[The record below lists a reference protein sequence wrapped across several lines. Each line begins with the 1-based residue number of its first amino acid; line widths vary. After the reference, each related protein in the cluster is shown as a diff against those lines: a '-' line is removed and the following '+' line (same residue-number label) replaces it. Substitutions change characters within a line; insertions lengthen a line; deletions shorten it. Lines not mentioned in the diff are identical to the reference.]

1 MNEVLPAE
9 KALSLLEPIRRSVYY
24 VCLTKQTVY
33 MSVHGRYACVA
44 KRDVAQQ
51 IVHKPEQSR
60 IVFFL
65 VCMKKKGKRVIRQS
79 KTKQE
84 QSCIAS
90 IKLGKR
96 GEKKNSEIYK
106 VLWRF

>member
-44 KRDVAQQ
+44 MRDVAQQ

-60 IVFFL
+60 IIFFFL
-65 VCMKKKGKRVIRQS
+65 SVYEEKGQKS
-79 KTKQE
+79 NSTKQNKTGTIMHCQRQTWKE
-84 QSCIAS
+84 R
-90 IKLGKR
+90 GK
-96 GEKKNSEIYK
+96 EKQRD
-106 VLWRF
+106 L